1 MNINDKRFMFGEI
14 YKIKPTCTVG
24 WRFIDNLLKTK
35 EYCMKE
41 KEMLLKLRSE
51 VAKKS
56 GQSTYLVPNDKEIE
70 MLLKVRPKT
79 IAELTA
85 LKGFPAKGKR
95 VAAYGNALIDIFT
108 KKVSKIEINGQGEDM
123 KAHAGLESTSIFG

>member
-1 MNINDKRFMFGEI
+1 MFGEI

-35 EYCMKE
+35 EYYMRE

-95 VAAYGNALIDIFT
+95 VTAYGNALIDIFT
-108 KKVSKIEINGQGEDM
+108 KKVKIGRASCRERV
-123 KAHAGLESTSIFG
+123 